1 MFGSSGFVHLNVRSF
16 FSMKDGA
23 LSPEDLALR
32 AAELGMPA
40 VAITDRDGLYGAARF
55 AHACMRV
62 GVMPIFGATLTT
74 RTRGGDSRVV
84 LLATDAT
91 GYGNLCRLITSAHM
105 TGERGDPALT
115 TGQVCERASGLVCL
129 LGPESEPGALA
140 ARGLHDAAVDAL
152 HPFRTAFAD
161 DGRGDLF
168 FEVQH
173 RMEQGSV
180 GEVRRLLRLAED
192 TGLPAVATN
201 GVR

>member
-1 MFGSSGFVHLNVRSF
+1 MFGSSSFVHLSVRSY
-16 FSMKDGA
+16 FSIKDGA

-84 LLATDAT
+84 LLATDAA
-91 GYGNLCRLITSAHM
+91 GYGNLCRLITTAHM

-115 TGQVCERASGLVCL
+115 TGQVCDRPEGLVCL
-129 LGPESEPGALA
+129 LGPESEPGWLA
-140 ARGLHDAAVDAL
+140 ERGRLDAACRAMG
-152 HPFRTAFAD
+152 PFRDAFGPD
-161 DGRGDLF
+161 ELF
-168 FEVQH
+168 V
-173 RMEQGSV
+173 
-180 GEVRRLLRLAED
+180 EVRNLLEPDSRDRMRRMVKLLD
-192 TGLPAVATN
+192 Q
-201 GVR
+201 